1 MRDGT
6 VVVNPPASAGPPGSV
21 LSRAAAAPGA
31 PGTATALPYLLL
43 APSLLLLGLLFGTG
57 LVLLLALSL
66 SPGAIPAQ
74 PESSV
79 RFLGNYVRFLA
90 DTYYLGQLAVTL
102 EIGLLVTAACV
113 LLGYPVAYSLAKA
126 PPGRRRLMMAIIAT
140 PLLTDPIIRAYGWV
154 VILGNEG
161 PINRL
166 LLRTGLVDAPVKLMY
181 NWLGVVIGLVHFLL
195 PFMILSI
202 ASVLQKLDVALEE
215 ASLNLGHTR
224 FGTFRRVLLPLS
236 LPGVMAGS
244 TIVFTLCISAFVT
257 PQILGGGAIQM
268 LPNLIYQQI
277 VEVFD
282 LNFGSAMASILL
294 VVALGGLLGFQ
305 AIARRLGAEG
315 QPS

>member
-1 MRDGT
+1 MVDGT
-6 VVVNPPASAGPPGSV
+6 VAGDPPASAGTSGE
-21 LSRAAAAPGA
+21 RETTAP
-31 PGTATALPYLLL
+31 TAIPYLLL
-43 APSLLLLGLLFGTG
+43 APSLLLLGLLFGTA

-66 SPGAIPAQ
+66 SPGAIPVQ
-74 PESSV
+74 PGSSV

-102 EIGLLVTAACV
+102 EIGLLVTAACA

-126 PPGRRRLMMAIIAT
+126 PPGRRRLMMAIIVT

-161 PINRL
+161 PLNRL

-277 VEVFD
+277 VELYD
-282 LNFGSAMASILL
+282 LNFGSAMALILL

-305 AIARRLGAEG
+305 VIARRLWAEG